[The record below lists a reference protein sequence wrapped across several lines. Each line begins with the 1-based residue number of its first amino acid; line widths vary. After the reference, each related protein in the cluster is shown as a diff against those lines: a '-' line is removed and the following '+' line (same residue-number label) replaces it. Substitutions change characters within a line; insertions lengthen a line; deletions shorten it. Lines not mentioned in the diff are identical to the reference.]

1 MVSTPVESAC
11 PLLPGEYR
19 LDVRV
24 LQDRRAVE
32 LRRHGV
38 PNSAPALCVLQLACE
53 VGPADVRN
61 VSYALRRGSI
71 LAGDIAAVHFQFLD
85 GQTQSCTVTEIQV
98 PE

>member
-1 MVSTPVESAC
+1 VGAQAGC
-11 PLLPGEYR
+11 PLLPGEYK

-24 LQDRRAVE
+24 LQDRRGVE

-38 PNSAPALCVLQLACE
+38 PNSAPALCVLQLGCQ
-53 VGPADVRN
+53 VGPATVRN
-61 VSYALRRGSI
+61 VSYTLRPGSI

-85 GQTQSCTVTEIQV
+85 GQTQSCTVSEIRV

>member
-11 PLLPGEYR
+11 PLLPGEYK

-24 LQDRRAVE
+24 LPDRRAVE

-38 PNSAPALCVLQLACE
+38 PNSAPPLCVLELACQ
-53 VGPADVRN
+53 VGPVDVRN
-61 VSYALRRGSI
+61 VSYTLRPGSI
-71 LAGDIAAVHFQFLD
+71 LAGDVATVHFQFLD
-85 GQTQSCTVTEIQV
+85 GQTQSCRVDEIQV